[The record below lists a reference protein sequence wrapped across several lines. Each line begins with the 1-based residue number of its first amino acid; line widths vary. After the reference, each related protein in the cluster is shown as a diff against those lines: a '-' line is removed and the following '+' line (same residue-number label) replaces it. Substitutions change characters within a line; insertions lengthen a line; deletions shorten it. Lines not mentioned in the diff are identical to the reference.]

1 MSGQASH
8 AQWYLARDGQ
18 QFGPISEPEMA
29 KLVELG
35 HLQATDLLWREGFP
49 DWRPAMVVFPPRGPG
64 AGSGPRLTRPDA
76 GRQQAGPQHTGSQ
89 RSSANGF
96 AGYQTPTASLDE
108 ARGIGRT
115 EVDAYRAA
123 EPRRRGGVLMLLLL
137 LLLLVGGAGAA
148 GYVYREELTGLA
160 ASFTVA
166 SGAMSIGDRKSL
178 ETPPLIGF
186 RAGTMEAIDAGL
198 QNTALWRVLKREFPD
213 WYSKR
218 IEEAANLARENKDDA
233 VIGQYVARKL
243 VELRRQ
249 QVANGLSARL
259 PMLKTVAS
267 AYLDTLGKLRAQ
279 SPEACGGFVR
289 QGEAEPLIVGYLQGS
304 QQTAHLQSLLT
315 AVFEAIADGRQVPR
329 VHPQPN
335 QAQYAM
341 LAAELGKR
349 GWTQAD
355 FRTVSSR
362 QAMAQAEPAK
372 ACQLM
377 HDFFGAQFAIPD
389 QEVQMRLLAAS
400 LNSVFGG

>member
-1 MSGQASH
+1 MSAPASN

-18 QFGPISEPEMA
+18 QFGPISEAEMA

-35 HLQATDLLWREGFP
+35 HLQPTDLLWCEGFP
-49 DWRPAMVVFPPRGPG
+49 DWRPALVVFPPRAAAPTR
-64 AGSGPRLTRPDA
+64 GPRLTRPD
-76 GRQQAGPQHTGSQ
+76 PGSQ
-89 RSSANGF
+89 RAPASALG
-96 AGYQTPTASLDE
+96 GYPAPMGPADE
-108 ARGIGRT
+108 PLGVGGR
-115 EVDAYRAA
+115 DAYRPV
-123 EPRRRGGVLMLLLL
+123 EPPRRRGRAFALLL

-148 GYVYREELTGLA
+148 GYVYREPLTGLA
-160 ASFTVA
+160 ASFTAA

-178 ETPPLIGF
+178 ETPPLVGF
-186 RAGTMEAIDAGL
+186 RGTPEAIDAGL

-213 WYSKR
+213 WYGKR
-218 IEEAANLARENKDDA
+218 LEEAATLAKENKDDA

-267 AYLDTLGKLRAQ
+267 AYFDTLGKLRAQ

-304 QQTAHLQSLLT
+304 QHTAHLQALAT

-329 VHPQPN
+329 VHPQPS
-335 QAQYAM
+335 QAQYGM
-341 LAAELGKR
+341 LAGELTKR

-355 FRTVSSR
+355 FKLLSSR
-362 QAMAQAEPAK
+362 QAMAQADAGK
-372 ACQLM
+372 VCQLM
-377 HDFFGAQFAIPD
+377 HDFFAVQLELPD
-389 QEVQMRLLAAS
+389 PEVQMRLIVDS
-400 LNSVFGG
+400 LRPVFAG